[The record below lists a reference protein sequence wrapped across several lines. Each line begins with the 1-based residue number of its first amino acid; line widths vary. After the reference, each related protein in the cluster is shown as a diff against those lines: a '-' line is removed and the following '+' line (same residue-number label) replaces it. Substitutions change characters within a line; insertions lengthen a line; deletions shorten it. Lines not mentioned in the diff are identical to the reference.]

1 MREGWRGGEEIG
13 MEMEMGVEM
22 GVEGEIVVIDWMS
35 IVIRMSSMEIWNLF
49 GGVKFSNKP
58 ILI

>member
-1 MREGWRGGEEIG
+1 

>member
-1 MREGWRGGEEIG
+1 

-35 IVIRMSSMEIWNLF
+35 IVIRMSSMEIKNLF